1 MDNFIYAYWQ
11 AIVNGSVRVGKW
23 IRLLYEKIING
34 IEDGTYIFDAKK
46 AGRAIEFIEKFVHHN
61 KGKLAPGKLKLALF
75 QRALI
80 SVIFGIVDENGIRI
94 FREVF
99 CVIGRKCGKTLLA
112 SAIMAC
118 CAYLEPEYG
127 KEIYAVAPK
136 LDQADLVYS
145 AFKFTVEHETV
156 FDSRTRS
163 RKNDLYIE
171 ETNTTVKKVP
181 FSDRK
186 SDGYNPYLV
195 VADEVSSWPGE
206 RGIKQY
212 QVFLSGAGA
221 REQPIFLSI
230 SSGGYENEGIY
241 DDIFR
246 RGTAW
251 LQGNSKETHLLPVI
265 YMVDDESKWDDINE
279 LQKSLPGLGV
289 SVPVNFILDEINTAY
304 GSISKRLEFL
314 TKYCNIRTSSV
325 ASWLEAKDIKKSF
338 PPCNYKL
345 EDFADTYA
353 CAGVDLSIST
363 DLCAAVLLIERDGKI
378 YYFTRFFLPKN
389 KIEEATI
396 RDQIPYRAY
405 IERGFLIPSGENQID
420 YEDIFRWFTDLI
432 EKYQIYVL
440 KVGYDRYNALYWVK
454 QMKDYGFHMDDVV
467 QGGNLTGVI
476 IDTEAALKDG
486 RLICAEDNDL
496 MKLHWMDSA
505 LKMDEETNR
514 RRLVKIHKNKHIDGV
529 AAMLDAMCM
538 RHNYL
543 EELGEQLANR
553 GD

>member
-1 MDNFIYAYWQ
+1 MDNYIYAYWQ
-11 AIVNGSVRVGKW
+11 AIVNGSVIVGKW
-23 IRLLYEKIING
+23 VRLLYERIVNG
-34 IEDGTYIFDAKK
+34 IEDGTYIYDAKK
-46 AGRAIEFIEKFVHHN
+46 AGRAISFIEQFVHHN
-61 KGKLAPGKLKLALF
+61 KGRLAPGKLKLSLW
-75 QRALI
+75 QKALI
-80 SVIFGIVDENGIRI
+80 SVIFGIVDANGFRI
-94 FREVF
+94 FREIF
-99 CVIGRKCGKTLLA
+99 CVVGRKCGKTLLA
-112 SAIMAC
+112 SGIMAA

-145 AFKFTVEHETV
+145 AFKFTVEHERV
-156 FDSRTRS
+156 FNDRTRS

-212 QVFLSGAGA
+212 EVFLSGAGA

-241 DDIFR
+241 DELFR

-251 LQGNSKETHLLPVI
+251 LQGNSRETHLLPVI
-265 YMVDDESKWDDINE
+265 YMIDDESKWDDINE
-279 LQKSLPGLGV
+279 LQKSLPGLGTSV
-289 SVPVNFILDEINTAY
+289 SVNFILDEINTAY
-304 GSISKRLEFL
+304 GSIPKRIELL
-314 TKYCNIRTSSV
+314 TKYANMKQSSV
-325 ASWLEAKDIKKSF
+325 ASWLPAADIKKSF
-338 PPCNYKL
+338 PPCHYTL
-345 EDFADTYA
+345 EDFRDTYA
-353 CAGVDLSIST
+353 VAGVDLSVST
-363 DLCAAVLLIERDGKI
+363 DLTAATVLIEKDGKV

-405 IERGFLIPSGENQID
+405 IERGFLIPSGDNQID
-420 YEDIFRWFTDLI
+420 YEDVFQWFVSLI
-432 EKYQIYVL
+432 EDYQIYVQ
-440 KVGYDRYNALYWVK
+440 KVGYDKYNALYWVK
-454 QMKDYGFHMDDVV
+454 EMQNYGFHMDSVI
-467 QGGNLTGVI
+467 QGPNLTGVI
-476 IDTEAALKDG
+476 IDTEAAMKDG
-486 RLICAEDNDL
+486 KLICAEDNDL
-496 MKLHWMDSA
+496 MKLNWMDSA
-505 LKMDEETNR
+505 LKYEDETNR
-514 RRLVKIHKNKHIDGV
+514 RKLVKIHKTKHIDGT

-543 EELGEQLANR
+543 EELGDLLANR